1 MKIVVQ
7 RSAQSSVEVDG
18 NIKGSIKGGL
28 LLLVCLEKG
37 DTEETLSQATQKISK
52 LRIFE
57 DDKGKMNLNIV
68 DAGGEVLSISQ
79 FTLSWDGKKGHRPS
93 FDESMEPRQAR
104 LMYEIFNK
112 KLRDFGLK
120 VETGVFGADMKVSSV
135 NDGPVTF
142 HLSF

>member
-1 MKIVVQ
+1 MKIVIQ
-7 RSAQSSVEVDG
+7 RSANSSVEVDG
-18 NIKGSIKGGL
+18 KIKASISKGL

-37 DTEETLSQATQKISK
+37 DTEETLAEASEKISK

-57 DDKGKMNLNIV
+57 DDKGKMNLNLL

-93 FDESMEPRQAR
+93 FDASMEPRQAR

-112 KLRDFGLK
+112 KLRELGLK

-142 HLSF
+142 YLSF